1 MNAHKVFHPAF
12 GNRPERIVGREETLD
27 RLLAALD
34 AQPGDRERA
43 TLITGQRGM
52 GKTALLLELAD
63 RASRKD
69 FVVARV
75 TASEVMTD
83 EIIECIQINGAQ
95 HVKGRKP
102 AVKGFSA
109 GALGFSFGLT
119 FAEGVR
125 ENYGFRVQLSMLC
138 DRLEESGKGVMILV
152 DEVQPDTA
160 QMRLLATT
168 YQHLVGDGKN
178 IAIIMAGLPSAISS
192 VPSDN
197 ILTFLNRAT
206 HVDLGPLS
214 LGDVGA
220 YYASVFSQ
228 AGKSFAPGQLDAAV
242 EATRGFPYLLQ
253 LVGYYVLSYAQ
264 DASVIT
270 QEIVEQA
277 LLSAK
282 RDMVKNVYEASLK
295 ELSDKDIEFLM
306 AMSQDD
312 GASKVADIQNRLGV
326 EKGYVQPYRAR
337 LIKAGVITSPRRGE
351 LEFTVPYLAEHL
363 RSLKS

>member
-1 MNAHKVFHPAF
+1 
-12 GNRPERIVGREETLD
+12 
-27 RLLAALD
+27 
-34 AQPGDRERA
+34 
-43 TLITGQRGM
+43 
-52 GKTALLLELAD
+52 
-63 RASRKD
+63 
-69 FVVARV
+69 
-75 TASEVMTD
+75 MTD

-95 HVKGRKP
+95 HVKERKA

-109 GALGFSFGLT
+109 GVLGLSFGLT
-119 FAEGVR
+119 FAEGIR
-125 ENYGFRVQLSMLC
+125 ENYGFRV
-138 DRLEESGKGVMILV
+138 
-152 DEVQPDTA
+152 
-160 QMRLLATT
+160 
-168 YQHLVGDGKN
+168 
-178 IAIIMAGLPSAISS
+178 
-192 VPSDN
+192 
-197 ILTFLNRAT
+197 
-206 HVDLGPLS
+206 
-214 LGDVGA
+214 
-220 YYASVFSQ
+220 
-228 AGKSFAPGQLDAAV
+228 QLDAAV